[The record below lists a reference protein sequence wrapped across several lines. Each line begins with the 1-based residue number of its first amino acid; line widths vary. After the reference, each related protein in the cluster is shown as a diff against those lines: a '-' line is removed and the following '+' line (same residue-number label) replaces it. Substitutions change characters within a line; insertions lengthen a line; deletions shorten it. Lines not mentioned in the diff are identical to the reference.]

1 MRDREVSC
9 VAPGSRGKTMS
20 PTISRIA
27 WILVTCCTLFPSIST
42 ATTVQVSGH
51 VTDATTGQPVANADV
66 NIWESFP
73 DQNFNQHAFTDS
85 NGYYQLGVPGGYAH
99 FNVSA
104 ASYVTQDQLIVHID
118 TNPVSQDFSLAS
130 AGSISGKIHAAT
142 AGDPALANATV
153 SLLDAD
159 SKSTIAQTTSAGD
172 GSYSFADLAP
182 GTYGVCVI
190 DPTDIYI
197 DSCYNGNDI
206 PADGSITLTTLD
218 LTAGGGFSGIDLSLQ
233 VGAVMSGTLSDSYFG
248 GPIADTPIEFTLY
261 SPQGTQVAA
270 VTTNTDA
277 QGGFTLVGLA
287 AGSYYLEAGAHF
299 ISGSQNS
306 AYTLRLYGGGECAL
320 PSGQSPSCPFATAT
334 QVVVP
339 TGGVTGV
346 DFDLFPGY
354 VVKGRVTDANT
365 GAGIPNA
372 TINVCDN
379 PSIFLYGVSG
389 TATTD
394 ANGDYT
400 IGHAVGAHTYISATN
415 APGYLS
421 VIWPSTSTQPSDG
434 CLGPEKSAAQQLDF
448 TVPDQVLTGVD
459 FGLQTGASISGT
471 VTASDLPGNLIEAN
485 LWLYLSDG
493 QGGTTWVATLRSDVN
508 GYFQTPGVQP
518 GTYYI
523 AAYYDN
529 GADCQ
534 MYSAAT
540 CGTWN
545 PTDPLSLDFSAAT
558 PVPLTSGQAQTGVAL
573 QLKGDVFHSSFDN

>member
-1 MRDREVSC
+1 ML
-9 VAPGSRGKTMS
+9 VACFMLLPVAANAAIT
-20 PTISRIA
+20 
-27 WILVTCCTLFPSIST
+27 
-42 ATTVQVSGH
+42 VSGY
-51 VTDATTGQPVANADV
+51 VTDAITHQPIVNATV
-66 NIWESFP
+66 NIWELVP
-73 DQNFNQHAFTDS
+73 DPPFNQDTYTDG
-85 NGYYQLGVPGGYAH
+85 NGYYQMAVPDASIVHFSVSATGYA
-99 FNVSA
+99 
-104 ASYVTQDQLIVHID
+104 TQ
-118 TNPVSQDFSLAS
+118 NQDIFTTGADPLVEDFALAS
-130 AGSISGKIHAAT
+130 AGSISGTIRAAT
-142 AGDPALANATV
+142 AGNPALANVTV
-153 SLLDAD
+153 SLLDAS
-159 SKSTIAQTTSAGD
+159 SKTTIARTTTGTD
-172 GSYSFADLAP
+172 GSYSFP
-182 GTYGVCVI
+182 GLTAGAYGVCVI

-206 PADGSITLTTLD
+206 PADGTITLTTLD
-218 LTAGGGFSGIDLSLQ
+218 LTAGVGFSGIDLSLQ
-233 VGAVMSGTLSDSYFG
+233 VGAVMSGTLNDSYFG

-270 VTTNTDA
+270 VTANTDA

-299 ISGSQNS
+299 IVGSQNS

-334 QVVVP
+334 QIVVP

-354 VVKGRVTDANT
+354 VVKGKVTDANT
-365 GAGIPNA
+365 GAGIPDA

-379 PSIFLYGVSG
+379 PSQFLYGVSG

-394 ANGDYT
+394 ANGNYT

-421 VIWPSTSTQPSDG
+421 VVWPSTPTQPSDG

-448 TVPDQVLTGVD
+448 TAPDQVLTGVD

-471 VTASDLPGNLIEAN
+471 VSASDLPGNPIKAN
-485 LWLYLSDG
+485 LSLYLSDG
-493 QGGTTWVATLRSDVN
+493 QGGANWVASLRSDAN

-534 MYSAAT
+534 MYNAAG
-540 CGTWN
+540 CGTWD
-545 PTDPLSLDFSAAT
+545 PTNPLSLDISVAT

-573 QLKGDVFHSSFDN
+573 QLKGDIFHSNFQ